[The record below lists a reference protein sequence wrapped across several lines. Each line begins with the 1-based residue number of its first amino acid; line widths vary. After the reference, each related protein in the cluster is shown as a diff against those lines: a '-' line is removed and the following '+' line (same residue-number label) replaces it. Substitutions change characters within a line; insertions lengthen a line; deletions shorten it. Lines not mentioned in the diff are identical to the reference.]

1 MVSTYNCIGKVL
13 QWIRKTP
20 QRVATHGYVRVWKS
34 VQATDH
40 SHSKPLVLHL
50 DPLIPNP
57 DFNHPPY
64 PRQNL
69 RVLFTYEA
77 GYTNVLNL
85 SGKHFKTKIR
95 HC

>member
-50 DPLIPNP
+50 DPLIPKP
-57 DFNHPPY
+57 DCNITPLSSTKCESSVY
-64 PRQNL
+64 L
-69 RVLFTYEA
+69 RSRLYKCVKFEW
-77 GYTNVLNL
+77 
-85 SGKHFKTKIR
+85 KTF
-95 HC
+95 